1 MVIEVRSSQGSRH
14 DCSHRRRRL
23 ECKNCGKRSTTWE
36 IPSEE
41 LKVLRER
48 SAALKKITQAIKTF
62 QDVPEPS
69 IPCYTCIH
77 KCREECSI
85 GFLEFMS
92 TDATGCSAYKKI
104 D

>member
-1 MVIEVRSSQGSRH
+1 MVIEVRLSQKSGH
-14 DCSHRRRRL
+14 DYNHRRRRL
-23 ECKNCGKRSTTWE
+23 ECKNCGQRVTTWE

-41 LKVLRER
+41 LKVLREH
-48 SAALKKITQAIKTF
+48 SVALKKITQAIKTF

-77 KCREECSI
+77 NCREECSI